1 MRFMRI
7 AIVLLLCVSAA
18 LAQHGAV
25 LSAHGRVLVNDQESR
40 AAALISGDRVLT
52 GDEAFASITEPGS
65 QVVLSERTSGTMEQ
79 RRLLLN
85 QGGASVATTKGYAV
99 QAGPWTVTPQSPVAR
114 YEVSRVS
121 CLIQIT
127 AHGASLKVSDGTI
140 VQPGQSV
147 VRTEANCLGDG
158 AHFTDAAHSPN
169 GLAVG
174 GGVIGGTALGR
185 YLYSREPQASP
196 SRPRP

>member
-1 MRFMRI
+1 MPLLRL
-7 AIVLLLCVSAA
+7 ATVLLLCASVCV
-18 LAQHGAV
+18 AQHGAV

-40 AAALISGDRVLT
+40 AAALITGDRVLT

-65 QVVLSERTSGTMEQ
+65 QVVLAQQTSGTMEG

-85 QGGASVATTKGYAV
+85 QGSASVTTTKAYAV
-99 QAGPWTVTPQSPVAR
+99 QAGPWTVTPQAPSAH

-121 CLIQIT
+121 CRILIT
-127 AHGASLKVSDGTI
+127 AHAVPLKLSDGTI

-147 VRTEANCLGDG
+147 TRTEANCLGG
-158 AHFTDAAHSPN
+158 NAQFAPPHT
-169 GLAVG
+169 GLVVG
-174 GGVIGGTALGR
+174 GSAISGTALGT

-196 SRPRP
+196 SRPQR